1 MKGTSLKYLTHEG
14 FRNVWV
20 NRLMSLA
27 SVTVLMACLI
37 IMGAGI
43 MIYFNINNVVDKVQS
58 QNVVMVYVADDASED
73 ETTQIG
79 TSLKG
84 ISNVESCEFVPKEV
98 AFQEQ
103 IQSMGGD
110 AALFEGFDEIPLPD
124 AYKVT
129 VKDLSQFENTVSQ
142 IKQINKVDSV
152 RENSDLASKLLSLR
166 HAVSIVSV
174 GLVIMLF
181 LVALFIISNTI
192 RITMFSRKLEISI
205 MKAVGAT
212 NWFIRW
218 PFMIEGMI
226 LGTISGIVSLGVL
239 WGLYAVAE
247 KVFAQTL
254 SLIGFS
260 LVPFSGYWW
269 QILLVFVAIGLFTG
283 GFGSLVSM
291 AKYLKEQGAWSLMTK
306 TVSKE
311 L

>member
-1 MKGTSLKYLTHEG
+1 MTGTSLKYLTHEG

-260 LVPFSGYWW
+260 LVPFSEYWW

-291 AKYLKEQGAWSLMTK
+291 AKYLKEQGSV
-306 TVSKE
+306 VSDD
-311 L
+311 

>member
-124 AYKVT
+124 AYNVT

-260 LVPFSGYWW
+260 LVPFSAYWW

-291 AKYLKEQGAWSLMTK
+291 AKYLKEQGSV
-306 TVSKE
+306 VSDD
-311 L
+311 

>member
-79 TSLKG
+79 TSLEG

-260 LVPFSGYWW
+260 LVPFSEYWW

-291 AKYLKEQGAWSLMTK
+291 AKYLKEEGSV
-306 TVSKE
+306 VSDD
-311 L
+311 

>member
-291 AKYLKEQGAWSLMTK
+291 AKYLKEQGS
-306 TVSKE
+306 VGSDD
-311 L
+311 

>member
-260 LVPFSGYWW
+260 LVPFSEYWW
-269 QILLVFVAIGLFTG
+269 QILLVCVAIGLFTG

-291 AKYLKEQGAWSLMTK
+291 AKYLKEQGSV
-306 TVSKE
+306 VSDD
-311 L
+311 

>member
-79 TSLKG
+79 TSLEG

-174 GLVIMLF
+174 GLVVMLF
-181 LVALFIISNTI
+181 LVALFMLSNTI

-260 LVPFSGYWW
+260 LVPFSEYWW

-283 GFGSLVSM
+283 GFGSLDTM
-291 AKYLKEQGAWSLMTK
+291 AKYLKEQGS
-306 TVSKE
+306 VDSDD
-311 L
+311 

>member
-110 AALFEGFDEIPLPD
+110 AALFEGFNEIPLPD

-260 LVPFSGYWW
+260 LVPFSEYWW

-291 AKYLKEQGAWSLMTK
+291 AKYLKEQGSV
-306 TVSKE
+306 VSDD
-311 L
+311 

>member
-174 GLVIMLF
+174 GLVVMLF

-218 PFMIEGMI
+218 PFMI

-291 AKYLKEQGAWSLMTK
+291 AKYLKEQGSV
-306 TVSKE
+306 VSDD
-311 L
+311 

>member
-20 NRLMSLA
+20 NRLMSLT

-174 GLVIMLF
+174 GLVVMLF

-260 LVPFSGYWW
+260 LVPFSEYWW

-291 AKYLKEQGAWSLMTK
+291 AKYLKEQGSV
-306 TVSKE
+306 VSDD
-311 L
+311 

>member
-58 QNVVMVYVADDASED
+58 QNVVMVYVANDASED

-260 LVPFSGYWW
+260 LVPFSEYWW

-291 AKYLKEQGAWSLMTK
+291 AKYLKEQGSV
-306 TVSKE
+306 VSDD
-311 L
+311 

>member
-58 QNVVMVYVADDASED
+58 QNVVMVYVADDATED

-142 IKQINKVDSV
+142 IKQIDKVDSV

-174 GLVIMLF
+174 GLVVMLF

-291 AKYLKEQGAWSLMTK
+291 AKYLKEQGSV
-306 TVSKE
+306 VSDD
-311 L
+311 

>member
-247 KVFAQTL
+247 KVFAQTP

-260 LVPFSGYWW
+260 LVPFSEYWW

-291 AKYLKEQGAWSLMTK
+291 AKYLKEQGSV
-306 TVSKE
+306 VSDD
-311 L
+311 

>member
-247 KVFAQTL
+247 KVFAQSL

-260 LVPFSGYWW
+260 LVPFSEYWW

-291 AKYLKEQGAWSLMTK
+291 AKYLKEQGSV
-306 TVSKE
+306 VSDD
-311 L
+311 

>member
-247 KVFAQTL
+247 KVFAQTI

-260 LVPFSGYWW
+260 LVPFSEYWW

-291 AKYLKEQGAWSLMTK
+291 AKYLKEQGSV
-306 TVSKE
+306 VSDD
-311 L
+311 

>member
-174 GLVIMLF
+174 GLVIILL

-291 AKYLKEQGAWSLMTK
+291 AKYLKEQGSV
-306 TVSKE
+306 VSDD
-311 L
+311 

>member
-73 ETTQIG
+73 EATQIG

-124 AYKVT
+124 TYKVT

-174 GLVIMLF
+174 GLVVMLF

-260 LVPFSGYWW
+260 LVPFSEYWW

-291 AKYLKEQGAWSLMTK
+291 AKYLKEQGSV
-306 TVSKE
+306 VSDD
-311 L
+311 

>member
-58 QNVVMVYVADDASED
+58 QNVVIDYVTDDDSED
-73 ETTQIG
+73 ETKQIG

-260 LVPFSGYWW
+260 LVPFSEYWW

-291 AKYLKEQGAWSLMTK
+291 AKYLKEQGSV
-306 TVSKE
+306 VSDD
-311 L
+311 

>member
-129 VKDLSQFENTVSQ
+129 VKDLSQFETTVSQ

-174 GLVIMLF
+174 GLVVMLF

-239 WGLYAVAE
+239 WGLYAVAK

-291 AKYLKEQGAWSLMTK
+291 AKYLKEQGSV
-306 TVSKE
+306 VSDD
-311 L
+311 

>member
-1 MKGTSLKYLTHEG
+1 MCGSIAL
-14 FRNVWV
+14 
-20 NRLMSLA
+20 
-27 SVTVLMACLI
+27 CI

-174 GLVIMLF
+174 GLVVMLF

-291 AKYLKEQGAWSLMTK
+291 AKYLKEQGSV
-306 TVSKE
+306 VSDD
-311 L
+311 

>member
-142 IKQINKVDSV
+142 LKQINKVDSV

-247 KVFAQTL
+247 KVFAQSL

-260 LVPFSGYWW
+260 LVPFSEYWW

-291 AKYLKEQGAWSLMTK
+291 AKYLKEQGSV
-306 TVSKE
+306 VSDD
-311 L
+311 

>member
-226 LGTISGIVSLGVL
+226 LGTISGIVSLVVL

-291 AKYLKEQGAWSLMTK
+291 AKYLKEQGSV
-306 TVSKE
+306 VSDD
-311 L
+311 

>member
-142 IKQINKVDSV
+142 IKQIDKVDSV

-260 LVPFSGYWW
+260 LVPFSEYWW

-291 AKYLKEQGAWSLMTK
+291 AKYLKEQGSV
-306 TVSKE
+306 VSDD
-311 L
+311 

>member
-58 QNVVMVYVADDASED
+58 QNVAMVYVADDASED

-174 GLVIMLF
+174 GLVVMLF

-260 LVPFSGYWW
+260 LVPFSEYWW

-291 AKYLKEQGAWSLMTK
+291 AKYLKEQGSV
-306 TVSKE
+306 VSDD
-311 L
+311 

>member
-124 AYKVT
+124 TYKVT

-260 LVPFSGYWW
+260 LVPFSEYWW

-291 AKYLKEQGAWSLMTK
+291 AKYLKEQGSV
-306 TVSKE
+306 VSDD
-311 L
+311 

>member
-260 LVPFSGYWW
+260 LVPFSEYWW

-291 AKYLKEQGAWSLMTK
+291 AKYLKEQGSV
-306 TVSKE
+306 VSDD
-311 L
+311 

>member
-142 IKQINKVDSV
+142 IKQINKVHSV

-174 GLVIMLF
+174 GLVVMLF

-260 LVPFSGYWW
+260 LVPFSAYWW

-291 AKYLKEQGAWSLMTK
+291 AKYLKEQGSV
-306 TVSKE
+306 VSDD
-311 L
+311 

>member
-43 MIYFNINNVVDKVQS
+43 MIYFNINNVVDKVQL

-129 VKDLSQFENTVSQ
+129 VKDLSQFETTVSQ

-174 GLVIMLF
+174 GLVVMLF

-291 AKYLKEQGAWSLMTK
+291 AKYLKEQGSV
-306 TVSKE
+306 VSDD
-311 L
+311 

>member
-58 QNVVMVYVADDASED
+58 QKVVMVYVADDASED

-174 GLVIMLF
+174 GLVVMLF

-260 LVPFSGYWW
+260 LVPFSEYWW

-291 AKYLKEQGAWSLMTK
+291 AKYLKEQGSV
-306 TVSKE
+306 VSDD
-311 L
+311 

>member
-14 FRNVWV
+14 FRNGWV

-260 LVPFSGYWW
+260 LVPFSEYWW

-291 AKYLKEQGAWSLMTK
+291 AKYLKEQGSV
-306 TVSKE
+306 VSDD
-311 L
+311 

>member
-79 TSLKG
+79 TSLEG

-124 AYKVT
+124 TYKVT

-174 GLVIMLF
+174 GLVVMLF

-260 LVPFSGYWW
+260 LVPFSEYWW

-291 AKYLKEQGAWSLMTK
+291 AKYLKEQGSV
-306 TVSKE
+306 VSDD
-311 L
+311 

>member
-152 RENSDLASKLLSLR
+152 RENSDLASKLLSLQ

-260 LVPFSGYWW
+260 LVPFSEYWW

-291 AKYLKEQGAWSLMTK
+291 AKYLKEQGSV
-306 TVSKE
+306 VSDD
-311 L
+311 

>member
-260 LVPFSGYWW
+260 LVPFSEYWW

-291 AKYLKEQGAWSLMTK
+291 AKYLKGQGSV
-306 TVSKE
+306 VSDD
-311 L
+311 

>member
-260 LVPFSGYWW
+260 LVPFSEYWW

-291 AKYLKEQGAWSLMTK
+291 AKYLKEQGS
-306 TVSKE
+306 VVPDD
-311 L
+311 

>member
-84 ISNVESCEFVPKEV
+84 INNVENCEFVPKEV

-174 GLVIMLF
+174 GLVVMLF

-260 LVPFSGYWW
+260 LVPFSEYWW

-291 AKYLKEQGAWSLMTK
+291 AKYLKEQGSV
-306 TVSKE
+306 VSDD
-311 L
+311 

>member
-84 ISNVESCEFVPKEV
+84 ISNVENCEFVPKEV

-174 GLVIMLF
+174 GLVVMLF

-260 LVPFSGYWW
+260 LVPFSEYWW

-291 AKYLKEQGAWSLMTK
+291 AKYLKEQGSV
-306 TVSKE
+306 VSDD
-311 L
+311 

>member
-43 MIYFNINNVVDKVQS
+43 IIYFNINNVVDKVQS
-58 QNVVMVYVADDASED
+58 QNVVMVYVADDVSED

-260 LVPFSGYWW
+260 LVPFSEYWW

-291 AKYLKEQGAWSLMTK
+291 AKYLKEQGSV
-306 TVSKE
+306 VSDD
-311 L
+311 